1 MLEKT
6 QGIVLKHV
14 KYSETSIICK
24 IFTETLGLR
33 SYIINGVRSSKSRN
47 QIVYFQSLSLLDL
60 VVYEREGKNVQRIK
74 ESKPAFIFSELP
86 FDIVKSSLAVF
97 ITEILDKS
105 LKEEQ
110 GNTEL
115 FTFLDSTI
123 RFLDQ
128 TDARL
133 VNFPIWFLLELS
145 KSFGFQPDSL
155 NYTEGKAFNL
165 KEGNFEPISEATYQ
179 ISPHISAYLYA
190 FLGKNLEDSLNV
202 HISRPDRRLLLDTLL
217 RFYAYHMENFGEVQS
232 LEVLRI
238 VLD

>member
-1 MLEKT
+1 VLEKT
-6 QGIVLKHV
+6 PGIVLKHV

-24 IFTETLGLR
+24 IFTEKFGIR

-47 QIVYFQSLSLLDL
+47 QIVYFQPLSLLDL

-97 ITEILDKS
+97 MTEILDKS
-105 LKEEQ
+105 LKGEPS
-110 GNTEL
+110 NSEL
-115 FTFLDSTI
+115 FAFLDNTI

-145 KSFGFQPDSL
+145 KFFGFQPDSL
-155 NYTEGKAFNL
+155 NYAERKAFNL
-165 KEGNFEPISEATYQ
+165 KEGNFEPVSDATYQ
-179 ISPHISAYLYA
+179 ISLNTSAYFYT
-190 FLGKNLEDSLNV
+190 FLNSSLETSLN
-202 HISRPDRRLLLDTLL
+202 HSIPRPDRRLVLDNLL
-217 RFYAYHMENFGEVQS
+217 RFYAYHMESFGEVQS
-232 LEVLRI
+232 LEILKI
-238 VLD
+238 VLE